1 MNSNPNRYQQKENPS
16 SGNPKKSAST
26 GAVSARRPPPAAVGG
41 GANPSS
47 TGDEK
52 KKWVCHGS
60 ANCKDFHCKVV
71 THANGYTRPTEC
83 WFVQNG
89 KHCFICNKDDRK
101 ASDKSSR
108 NVEGSRECPL
118 PSVNCDK
125 FLTCADLECTK
136 KHDPRL
142 RVKSVPVPESESA
155 PIDLGIKNF
164 PSLSFGNVAET
175 QPVPI
180 YTGTNW
186 ASMVGG
192 GSALTEKLF
201 FSKQIVAIV
210 ATVPEIFGKDKAD
223 LALRLMACSTPQELL
238 SILKGM
244 YDAFTEFSNLATV
257 ELGKEESDE
266 NALMELVF
274 DLLKKI
280 LGEDL
285 KIPEDLPDDTIQ
297 CVAFVLE
304 MGQNFSKVY
313 DEVLPSITLVDE
325 SLKSSDCFSSTSLV
339 QSAPQVLHAI
349 RQMREIEAK
358 VSGVDVLQ
366 ACVLT
371 NMIQALSSIAS
382 SNISSTTWC
391 LESLI
396 GSMLASANNL
406 LKEVTN
412 AEERKKLEEQ
422 KRLYELLLNP
432 KCESSGTADHLMA
445 CLCALSFYTN
455 NAELYGRFV
464 SFLSDEEKTCL
475 KKNLDK
481 YFECLVS
488 QIFKSLLAKG
498 EITKEYFRD
507 SNEEY
512 LMNFLNSAFVSL
524 NHVIQNDSTKILN
537 FLQKFIKEQR
547 NAPFFSPAFVN
558 FMYSTHVF
566 NGNEGANPM
575 SKLWAW
581 YASVLKDYFKLE
593 ISCENLVV
601 RFCVFDN
608 RVDERGDTHKEKV
621 DITDHVMRFLFEMVC
636 FAEVCR
642 RNGKEFPYG
651 NISHKS
657 SLAITLNKVGKMID
671 QSFTGY
677 SRLKDNK
684 EQAACPYD
692 SSFKTTIR
700 CESNSDVVQR
710 FLEVTLRFQTERLDE
725 KFKNELNDIR
735 SSFIPQPEN
744 LAMFNSYAA
753 LFCIKERSEISTI
766 LKGMQILLSK
776 DAKDAKNAEN
786 LGILKS
792 LMKGDFFCLGET
804 IFKTSIFFLKSES
817 RDEADKVRTTF
828 LQGIK
833 EILDMVLSSGI
844 TFEDITIAHEIMRK
858 FYMSNRHELYLHPC
872 LIAIILALTQR
883 YKVSFQDVYNMVR
896 SAMKNMSW
904 KAFSCF
910 SEEDPVR
917 KAINDLQPQSSD
929 FSFQFALERHP
940 RTDKD
945 KIVLSIAHSFW
956 CTTTLVG
963 VKSTESKE
971 VLHRIQCLISS
982 VITPILLSEVYS
994 KNVEMRPSSIIDL
1007 LNNVITFRLMGPN
1020 FKHLMKLFGITDL
1033 NIKDIS
1039 SEQPPSS
1046 SILDAFSSGVGF
1058 QTMGNVAQ
1066 SMFDRI
1072 LFDHKKD
1079 HPEYIKLSKA
1089 ERRSALEL
1097 IRNTVLKDLVEKFL
1111 RLGLGLTVDLT
1122 DLPVIDPFVVFN
1134 IVRTNMSL
1142 FDLPFFKKL
1151 LRVINDG
1158 LYANSFHSTQARK
1171 ARACANKIFLES
1183 QSGDAVGAMTF
1194 SDAIHEAPKN
1204 NSDNFFRT
1212 IDEVI
1217 KALVELFSG
1226 DKKKSGF
1233 DIPSELN
1240 GFDIGSILDTFPPT
1254 IMACQS
1260 LIPLFPPP
1268 TKGNYTEFP
1277 EDYNEL
1283 LISVLGITMSDGC
1296 GGIDYFNAMLSLSHD
1311 SLVFQYASLIS
1322 LGNEDLS
1329 ADVLKS
1335 EFYDRLLYLLQGL
1348 QYFSSINVEEMVKE
1362 ALAPQREQN
1371 DK

>member
-1 MNSNPNRYQQKENPS
+1 MYGKSCTAL
-16 SGNPKKSAST
+16 GNGKKCSL
-26 GAVSARRPPPAAVGG
+26 P
-41 GANPSS
+41 
-47 TGDEK
+47 
-52 KKWVCHGS
+52 S
-60 ANCKDFHCKVV
+60 ANCENYQNCPNPDCK
-71 THANGYTRPTEC
+71 
-83 WFVQNG
+83 
-89 KHCFICNKDDRK
+89 
-101 ASDKSSR
+101 
-108 NVEGSRECPL
+108 
-118 PSVNCDK
+118 
-125 FLTCADLECTK
+125 K
-136 KHDPRL
+136 KHDPRR
-142 RVKSVPVPESESA
+142 RVPAPAPAPVSVPESVPVPL
-155 PIDLGIKNF
+155 DLGTENF
-164 PSLSFGNVAET
+164 PLLSGNVEI
-175 QPVPI
+175 QPPPI

-192 GSALTEKLF
+192 GSALTEKRY
-201 FSKQIVAIV
+201 FSEQIVAIV

-244 YDAFTEFSNLATV
+244 YDAFTEFSKLATV
-257 ELGKEESDE
+257 ELDKEEESDG
-266 NALMELVF
+266 NALMDLVL

-280 LGEDL
+280 FGENL
-285 KIPEDLPDDTIQ
+285 EIPEDLPADTIQ

-313 DEVLPSITLVDE
+313 DEVLASLTLVDE
-325 SLKSSDCFSSTSLV
+325 TLSSDCFSSTSLV
-339 QSAPQVLHAI
+339 QSAPHVLHAI
-349 RQMREIEAK
+349 RQMREIEEK
-358 VSGVDVLQ
+358 VGGVDVLQ
-366 ACVLT
+366 SCVLT

-396 GSMLASANNL
+396 RSMLASANNL

-412 AEERKKLEEQ
+412 AEERKKVEEQ

-432 KCESSGTADHLMA
+432 KCESSGTAEHLMA
-445 CLCALSFYTN
+445 CLCALSFHTK
-455 NAELYGRFV
+455 NAVIYGNFV
-464 SFLSDEEKTCL
+464 SSLSEEEKTCL

-488 QIFKSLLAKG
+488 QIFKSLLAKA

-507 SNEEY
+507 SNEGH

-744 LAMFNSYAA
+744 IAMFNSYAA

-792 LMKGDFFCLGET
+792 LMKGDFFCLGEP

-872 LIAIILALTQR
+872 LIAIILALTER

-929 FSFQFALERHP
+929 FSFQFALERPP

-971 VLHRIQCLISS
+971 VLHRIQWLISS
-982 VITPILLSEVYS
+982 VIAPILLSEVYS
-994 KNVEMRPSSIIDL
+994 KNVEMKPSSIIDL
-1007 LNNVITFRLMGPN
+1007 LNNLITFRLMGPN

-1039 SEQPPSS
+1039 SEQPPSKNL
-1046 SILDAFSSGVGF
+1046 LDAFSSGVGF

-1079 HPEYIKLSKA
+1079 HPEFSKLSKA

-1122 DLPVIDPFVVFN
+1122 NLPVIDPFVVFN
-1134 IVRTNMSL
+1134 IVRTDMSL

-1171 ARACANKIFLES
+1171 ARTCANKLFLES
-1183 QSGDAVGAMTF
+1183 QSGDAVGTMTF

-1204 NSDNFFRT
+1204 NSDDSFQT

-1268 TKGNYTEFP
+1268 PTERNYTEFP

-1283 LISVLGITMSDGC
+1283 LISVLGIMMNDEC
-1296 GGIDYFNAMLSLSHD
+1296 GGIDYFNAMLSLSPD
-1311 SLVFQYASLIS
+1311 ALVFQYANLVS

-1335 EFYDRLLYLLQGL
+1335 KFYDRVLYLLQGL